1 MSNSFDNI
9 KAMLQKEKE
18 DLEFKKAVR
27 TVYSKPR
34 NHLTKQVAK
43 AAKQAPGGLECFK
56 EENMHDSTKDTQ
68 RWMEGTS
75 YFENYQ
81 AMKGQDSYE

>member
-1 MSNSFDNI
+1 MSNSFNNI

-18 DLEFKKAVR
+18 NLEFKKAVR

-56 EENMHDSTKDTQ
+56 EENMHYSTKDTQ

>member
-1 MSNSFDNI
+1 MSNSFNDI

-18 DLEFKKAVR
+18 NLEFKKAVR

-56 EENMHDSTKDTQ
+56 EENMHYSTKDTQ
-68 RWMEGTS
+68 RWMESTS